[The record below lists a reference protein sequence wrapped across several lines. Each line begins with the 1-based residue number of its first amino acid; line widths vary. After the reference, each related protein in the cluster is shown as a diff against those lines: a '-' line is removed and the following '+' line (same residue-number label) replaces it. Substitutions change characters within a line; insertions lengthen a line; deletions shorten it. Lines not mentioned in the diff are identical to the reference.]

1 MSNDNTNYGE
11 KRTVGYKE
19 WQAKSWHAT
28 LSGMVRKDLTEE
40 GAFEAVL
47 DEWEF
52 VMGSLGKN
60 ILGRENKK

>member
-1 MSNDNTNYGE
+1 
-11 KRTVGYKE
+11 
-19 WQAKSWHAT
+19 
-28 LSGMVRKDLTEE
+28 MVRKDLTEE